1 MKFVILGAGAL
12 GTVIAAYLARAGE
25 DVELIARGERAKHLA
40 ANGVTITGLDDFTVP
55 VKIVEDPGTLNATD
69 VLILAVKTYDTDAA
83 IAAVRHMDVG
93 SAFSIQNGVMK
104 NQLLAEAFG
113 AEHVLGSVCM
123 VGGAIQADGAANYIM
138 GNPTI
143 IGEMAGGTSARVD
156 DIVACFINAKLAA
169 QASEDIRSQEW
180 TKFVGWVGISA
191 VSVLTRQETWKF
203 SADPGTARIVVRI
216 VREAA
221 QLAQRLDIPL
231 MPGAPFF
238 LDQLTALD
246 EDAAVALVQE
256 RGRAQ
261 GKTAPTFR
269 QSMLQDADKGK
280 RIEVEE
286 TFGHALA
293 LAKDNGLSLP
303 TMETCY
309 HVLAGISRLS
319 S

>member
-1 MKFVILGAGAL
+1 
-12 GTVIAAYLARAGE
+12 VIAAYLARAGE
-25 DVELIARGERAKHLA
+25 DVSLIARGARAQHLT
-40 ANGVTITGLDDFTVP
+40 ANGVTITGLDDFTVA
-55 VKIVEDPGTLNATD
+55 VNIVEDTSTLNSTN

-83 IAAVRHMDVG
+83 ITAVAHMDIGAV
-93 SAFSIQNGVMK
+93 FSIQNGVMK
-104 NQLLAEAFG
+104 NELLAKAFG
-113 AEHVLGSVCM
+113 AGHVLGSVCM
-123 VGGAIQADGAANYIM
+123 VGGAIRADGAANYIM

-143 IGEMAGGTSARVD
+143 IGELAGGSSARVD
-156 DIVACFINAKLAA
+156 DIVTAFTNAKLAA
-169 QASEDIRSQEW
+169 HASDDIRSQEW

-221 QLAQRLDIPL
+221 QLARHLDINL
-231 MPGAPFF
+231 MPDGPFF
-238 LDQLTALD
+238 LDQLTNLD

-256 RGRAQ
+256 RGREQ

-286 TFGHALA
+286 TFGYALG
-293 LAKDNGLSLP
+293 LAKEHGLSLP

-309 HVLAGISRLS
+309 HVLAGVSRMAS
-319 S
+319 